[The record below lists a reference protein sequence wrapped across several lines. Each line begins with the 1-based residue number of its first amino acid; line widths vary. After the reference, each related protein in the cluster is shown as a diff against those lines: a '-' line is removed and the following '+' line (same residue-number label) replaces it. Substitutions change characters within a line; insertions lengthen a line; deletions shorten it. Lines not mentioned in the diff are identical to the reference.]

1 MLAKHALSQLS
12 YVPEGRS
19 PEPKARK
26 ADWPSAPMRGAAK
39 ATDVAAGA

>member
-12 YVPEGRS
+12 YGPSLSE
-19 PEPKARK
+19 PEPQARK
-26 ADWPSAPMRGAAK
+26 ADRPSRRVAREAK